1 MVYFFKITPNTNK
14 QHPPPKK
21 PTQFYQKTNR
31 FYYKKSPQKTKKF
44 LKKSPQKNLSNLSK
58 NNTQGDKNKDIIF

>member
-31 FYYKKSPQKTKKF
+31 FYYKKSPQK
-44 LKKSPQKNLSNLSK
+44 NLSNLSK